1 MASWEEISRIL
12 EAKKLDPVGREDK
25 DIDNDGDHDESDK
38 YLLNRRRVRSKII
51 APKEKLK
58 TDRNMFNIPQS
69 ERDAARDRL
78 LAKSKAKRMKEEV
91 EEVEEGLTDL
101 QRRRYLGRKP
111 GESKERLKRSNER
124 KDKKAALA
132 AMEKQYKGMKA
143 GIYSSYELEGEQ
155 IDEFLGGKPGD
166 GYIGHPNLDIK
177 NPFAKKQTKKE
188 VLPNSKGGGLV
199 QRGAASVGD
208 ARMRQNA
215 QIKSLLNQSNELEGE
230 KIEEK
235 SVSRAQQRFMGMVY
249 AAKKGEKPASPQVAA
264 VAASMSKKDAKDF
277 AKTKHDELPEK
288 KEEVTLV
295 QKIIE
300 ELISEAP
307 KGTISGG
314 KSQAKKYKAVAK
326 QAKLAAAVNKAMKE
340 PDPEPEVEDKEK
352 KKKEK
357 AKEEVKSKNTATERA
372 ARTTAAARI
381 KAARIAKETEREKEA
396 ARTERQRERTKAAE
410 KSRRQRRADRKKDQ
424 EEKAEAKRQREAER
438 TKTREAKDKE
448 KQKAAEERKQASE
461 KEKEKK
467 NAAQKRESERQNLRR
482 ERKSVLSGASMQ
494 KISDKEGEGE
504 AASKVASNIGTIA
517 VTAAKAGKWA
527 VKAGM
532 QKAKEVK
539 QDRDKKKKEEEEK
552 KNQQPSE
559 KNESFSNWRE
569 EFIYEVGGQEEAKKI
584 IDITKKKN
592 KIEVNPNMG
601 EEVEKCSKCGKSP
614 CECEKKDMRELPTK
628 VNLIKNKMRAMGMRN
643 PIVMVNS
650 EETQNESAAWTR
662 KEGKAKSGGLNEKG
676 RESYERENPGSD
688 LKAPS
693 KKVGNPRRTSF
704 CKRMKGMKEK
714 LTSAETARDP
724 DSRINKSLRAWNC

>member
-1 MASWEEISRIL
+1 MASWEEVSRIL
-12 EAKKLDPVGREDK
+12 ETKKLDPVGKEDA
-25 DIDNDGDHDESDK
+25 DIDNDGKKNTKSDN

-51 APKEKLK
+51 APQERLK

-69 ERDAARDRL
+69 EKDAARERL
-78 LAKSKAKRMKEEV
+78 LAKTKAKRMNTEEV
-91 EEVEEGLTDL
+91 
-101 QRRRYLGRKP
+101 
-111 GESKERLKRSNER
+111 
-124 KDKKAALA
+124 
-132 AMEKQYKGMKA
+132 
-143 GIYSSYELEGEQ
+143 EQ

-177 NPFAKKQTKKE
+177 NPLAKKQTKKE

-199 QRGAASVGD
+199 QRGAAAVGD

-235 SVSRAQQRFMGMVY
+235 AVSRAQQRFMGMVY

-381 KAARIAKETEREKEA
+381 RAARIAKETEREKEA

-494 KISDKEGEGE
+494 KISDKEGDGE

-676 RESYERENPGSD
+676 RKSYERENPGSD

-693 KKVGNPRRTSF
+693 KKVGNPRRASF
-704 CKRMKGMKEK
+704 CARMSGMKKK
-714 LTSAETARDP
+714 LTSSKTANDP
-724 DSRINKSLRAWNC
+724 NSRINKSLRAWNC

>member
-1 MASWEEISRIL
+1 MTSWEEISRIL
-12 EAKKLDPVGREDK
+12 EAKKLDPVGKEDK

-58 TDRNMFNIPQS
+58 TDRNMFSIPKD
-69 ERDAARDRL
+69 ERDAARERL
-78 LAKSKAKRMKEEV
+78 LAKAKAKRMKEEV

-111 GESKERLKRSNER
+111 GESKERLKRINDR

-132 AMEKQYKGMKA
+132 AMEKQYKGMKS
-143 GIYSSYELEGEQ
+143 GIYSSYEAEGEQ
-155 IDEFLGGKPGD
+155 LDEFLGGKPGD

-177 NPFAKKQTKKE
+177 NPLAKKQTKKE
-188 VLPNSKGGGLV
+188 VIPGARGGGMV
-199 QRGAASVGD
+199 NRTAAGIGD
-208 ARMRQNA
+208 ARMRQNQ
-215 QIKSLLNQSNELEGE
+215 QIKSLLSQSNELEGE
-230 KIEEK
+230 QLEEK
-235 SVSRAQQRFMGMVY
+235 AMSRAQQRFMGMVY

-264 VAASMSKKDAKDF
+264 AAASMSKKAAKDF
-277 AKTKHDELPEK
+277 AKTEHEGLPEK

-326 QAKLAAAVNKAMKE
+326 QAKLAAAVNKAMKDDDSE
-340 PDPEPEVEDKEK
+340 PPVQDKERG
-352 KKKEK
+352 KKEK

-381 KAARIAKETEREKEA
+381 RAARIARETEREKEA
-396 ARTERQRERTKAAE
+396 ARTERQRERLKDTE
-410 KSRRQRRADRKKDQ
+410 KSRQARRKEKKKEQ
-424 EEKAEAKRQREAER
+424 EEKAEAKRRREEEK
-438 TKTREAKDKE
+438 TKTREARDKE
-448 KQKAAEERKQASE
+448 KQKSAEERKQASE
-461 KEKEKK
+461 KEKEER
-467 NAAQKRESERQNLRR
+467 AATQKRESERQALKN
-482 ERKSVLSGASMQ
+482 ERKSVLKGVSMQ
-494 KISDKEGEGE
+494 KVSDKEGEGA

-527 VKAGM
+527 IKAGM

-552 KNQQPSE
+552 
-559 KNESFSNWRE
+559 NESFSNWRE
-569 EFIYEVGGQEEAKKI
+569 EFIFEVEGQEDLKKV
-584 IDITKKKN
+584 IDVSKKKN
-592 KIEVNPNMG
+592 KIEINPNMG
-601 EEVEKCSKCGKSP
+601 ESCEKCGKCGKSP

-650 EETQNESAAWTR
+650 EETLPEDWQSVNR
-662 KEGKAKSGGLNEKG
+662 KDKTDGLSQKAVDAY
-676 RESYERENPGSD
+676 RRENPGSK
-688 LKAPS
+688 LQTAVTE
-693 KKVGNPRRTSF
+693 KKPTGKRAERRKSF
-704 CKRMKGMKEK
+704 CRRMSGMKK
-714 LTSAETARDP
+714 RLTSAETARDP
-724 DSRINKSLRAWNC
+724 DSRINKALRRWNC

>member
-1 MASWEEISRIL
+1 MASWEEVSRIL
-12 EAKKLDPVGREDK
+12 ETKKLDPVGKEDA
-25 DIDNDGDHDESDK
+25 DIDNDGKKNTESDK

-51 APKEKLK
+51 EPQERLK

-69 ERDAARDRL
+69 EKDAARERL
-78 LAKSKAKRMKEEV
+78 LAKAKAKRMKEEV
-91 EEVEEGLTDL
+91 
-101 QRRRYLGRKP
+101 
-111 GESKERLKRSNER
+111 
-124 KDKKAALA
+124 
-132 AMEKQYKGMKA
+132 
-143 GIYSSYELEGEQ
+143 EQ

-177 NPFAKKQTKKE
+177 NPLAKKQTKKE
-188 VLPNSKGGGLV
+188 VLPGAKGGGMV
-199 QRGAASVGD
+199 NRTAAGIGD

-215 QIKSLLNQSNELEGE
+215 QIKSLLNQSNEPEGE
-230 KIEEK
+230 QIEEK
-235 SVSRAQQRFMGMVY
+235 SLSRAQQRFMGMVY
-249 AAKKGEKPASPQVAA
+249 AAKKGETPASPEVAK
-264 VAASMSKKDAKDF
+264 AASGMSKKAAKDF
-277 AKTKHDELPEK
+277 AKTEHEGLPEK

-307 KGTISGG
+307 KGTVSGG

-396 ARTERQRERTKAAE
+396 ARTERQRERTKATE
-410 KSRRQRRADRKKDQ
+410 KSRRQRRADQ
-424 EEKAEAKRQREAER
+424 EEKAEAKRQREEER

-461 KEKEKK
+461 KEKGEK

-494 KISDKEGEGE
+494 KVSDKGGEGE

-539 QDRDKKKKEEEEK
+539 QDRDKKKKEDEEK

-569 EFIYEVGGQEEAKKI
+569 EFIFEVEGQEDVKKI
-584 IDITKKKN
+584 IDVSKKKN
-592 KIEVNPNMG
+592 KIEINPNMG
-601 EEVEKCSKCGKSP
+601 ESCEKCSKCGKTP

-628 VNLIKNKMRAMGMRN
+628 VNLIKNKMRAMGMKN

-662 KEGKAKSGGLNEKG
+662 KEGKSKSGGLNEKG
-676 RESYERENPGSD
+676 RKSYERENPGSD

-693 KKVGNPRRTSF
+693 KKVGNPRRASF